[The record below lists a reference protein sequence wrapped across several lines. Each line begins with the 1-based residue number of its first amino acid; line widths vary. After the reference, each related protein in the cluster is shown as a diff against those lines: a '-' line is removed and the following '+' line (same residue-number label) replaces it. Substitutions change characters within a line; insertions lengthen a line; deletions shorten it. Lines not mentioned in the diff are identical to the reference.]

1 LFLYSNNRSQ
11 KMAEI
16 KQLFKG
22 HDDSSSHAADLI
34 QISRTLSPE
43 LRAAF
48 ADKIE
53 LFSEYEFGYY
63 AELSAMKNVFDFK
76 SKFSVLF
83 SVFGFSDF
91 AFMRIHCGDI
101 DSRLLL
107 TTPSEMLATYF
118 GEGFMKYDMILPY
131 AEQKFNP
138 VYCSE
143 LYSYSDESLFQN
155 ETTREMKAIYD
166 LSKSYGFYDFYNIPM
181 KARNGEG
188 NVLLSVSIRG
198 ASPTDLKRK
207 VDDFHVALTLLC
219 EAIDFVITQK
229 FADDLIGEKMSRPLD
244 ISINPRPLRVLKS
257 LANNDFN
264 IMQVA
269 DHLNISAV
277 TANKHLETACKALGV
292 RTNYSA
298 IKKAILN
305 GLFEYEK

>member
-1 LFLYSNNRSQ
+1 MS
-11 KMAEI
+11 EI
-16 KQLFKG
+16 KHLFKG
-22 HDDSSSHAADLI
+22 HDDSSSQAADLI
-34 QISRTLSPE
+34 EISRTLSPE

-48 ADKIE
+48 ADKTE
-53 LFSEYEFGYY
+53 HFSEYEFGYY
-63 AELSAMKNVFDFK
+63 AELSAMKNVFDFRRK
-76 SKFSVLF
+76 ILSIVQGL
-83 SVFGFSDF
+83 GFSDF

-118 GEGFMKYDMILPY
+118 GENFMKYDMLLPY
-131 AEQKFNP
+131 AEQILNP
-138 VYCSE
+138 VYYSQ

-155 ETTREMKAIYD
+155 ETTRAMRAIYD
-166 LSKSYGFYDFYNIPM
+166 LSKSYGFYDFYNIPI

-188 NVLLSVSIRG
+188 NVLFSVTIRG
-198 ASPTDLKRK
+198 ASPTDLKRE
-207 VDDFHVALTLLC
+207 VDTCHMALTLLC
-219 EAIDFVITQK
+219 EAIDFVVTHK

-244 ISINPRPLRVLKS
+244 ISINPRPLRVLQT

-277 TANKHLETACKALGV
+277 TANKHLETARKALGV

>member
-1 LFLYSNNRSQ
+1 
-11 KMAEI
+11 MAEI
-16 KQLFKG
+16 KQLFTRQ
-22 HDDSSSHAADLI
+22 DDSSGQAADLI

-48 ADKIE
+48 ADKTE
-53 LFSEYEFGYY
+53 HFSEYEFGYY
-63 AELSAMKNVFDFK
+63 AELSAMKDVHDFK
-76 SKFSVLF
+76 SKILSLVQSL
-83 SVFGFSDF
+83 GFSDF

-101 DSRLLL
+101 DSKLLL
-107 TTPSEMLATYF
+107 TTPREMLATYF
-118 GEGFMKYDMILPY
+118 GENLMKYDMILPY
-131 AEQKFNP
+131 AEQQLNP
-138 VYCSE
+138 VYYSQ
-143 LYSYSDESLFQN
+143 LYSYSNESLFQN
-155 ETTREMKAIYD
+155 ETTRAMKAIYD

-188 NVLLSVSIRG
+188 NVLFSVTIRG

-207 VDDFHVALTLLC
+207 VDDCHIALTLLC
-219 EAIDFVITQK
+219 EAIDFVVTHN

-244 ISINPRPLRVLKS
+244 ISINPRPLRVLKT

-269 DHLNISAV
+269 EHLNISAV
-277 TANKHLETACKALGV
+277 TANKHLETARKALGV

>member
-1 LFLYSNNRSQ
+1 
-11 KMAEI
+11 M
-16 KQLFKG
+16 
-22 HDDSSSHAADLI
+22 
-34 QISRTLSPE
+34 TPE

-48 ADKIE
+48 ADKTE
-53 LFSEYEFGYY
+53 HFSEYEFGYY
-63 AELSAMKNVFDFK
+63 AELSAMTNVLDFK
-76 SKFSVLF
+76 SKILGIVQNL
-83 SVFGFSDF
+83 GFSDF

-107 TTPSEMLATYF
+107 TTPSDMLATYF
-118 GEGFMKYDMILPY
+118 GENFMKYDMILPY
-131 AEQKFNP
+131 AEQKLNP
-138 VYCSE
+138 VYYSQ
-143 LYSYSDESLFQN
+143 LYSYSNESLYQN
-155 ETTREMKAIYD
+155 ETTHAMKAIYD

-188 NVLLSVSIRG
+188 NVLFSVTVRG
-198 ASPTDLKRK
+198 ASPTDLKQK
-207 VDDFHVALTLLC
+207 VDACHMALTLLC
-219 EAIDFVITQK
+219 EAIDFVVTHK

-244 ISINPRPLRVLKS
+244 ISINPRPLRVLKT

-277 TANKHLETACKALGV
+277 TANKHLETARKALGV

>member
-1 LFLYSNNRSQ
+1 MS
-11 KMAEI
+11 EI
-16 KQLFKG
+16 KHLFKG
-22 HDDSSSHAADLI
+22 HDDSSSQAADLI
-34 QISRTLSPE
+34 EISRTLSPE

-48 ADKIE
+48 ADKTE
-53 LFSEYEFGYY
+53 HFSEYEFGYY
-63 AELSAMKNVFDFK
+63 AELSAMKNVFDFRRK
-76 SKFSVLF
+76 ILSIVQGL
-83 SVFGFSDF
+83 GFSDF

-118 GEGFMKYDMILPY
+118 GENFMKYDMLLPY
-131 AEQKFNP
+131 AEQILNP
-138 VYCSE
+138 VYYSQ

-155 ETTREMKAIYD
+155 ETTRAMRAIYD
-166 LSKSYGFYDFYNIPM
+166 LSKSYGFYDFYNIPI

-188 NVLLSVSIRG
+188 NVLFSVTIRG

-207 VDDFHVALTLLC
+207 VDTCHMALTLLC
-219 EAIDFVITQK
+219 EAVDFVVTHK

-244 ISINPRPLRVLKS
+244 ISINPRPLRVLQT

-277 TANKHLETACKALGV
+277 TANKHLETARKALGV